1 MLLITIVSCVTMIAS
16 SVLFLIAKAGIE
28 HYTDLYQNEKDAKK
42 LTYIVNGA
50 ALIVLLS
57 GLLTCTLMINKT
69 GYNTPNTTEVEH
81 VNRR

>member
-1 MLLITIVSCVTMIAS
+1 MLLITIVSCVAMIAS

-42 LTYIVNGA
+42 LTYIVNS
-50 ALIVLLS
+50 ALVVAIIC

-69 GYNTPNTTEVEH
+69 GYNTSNTTEVEN